1 MKTNNKLTKNQS
13 ELLKVLGADYSA
25 KRIDLELC
33 LYRKL
38 NNNYDL
44 EISGTS
50 RKGRAMTVYVWDIR
64 AGENWNARI
73 IETVRG
79 LKDAGQLKQALD
91 ELVCKYSIQ

>member
-1 MKTNNKLTKNQS
+1 MKTNNKPTKNQS
-13 ELLKVLGADYSA
+13 ELLKVLGPDYSA

-38 NNNYDL
+38 NNDCDF

-50 RKGRAMTVYVWDIR
+50 RKGREMTVYVWDIR
-64 AGENWNARI
+64 AGEGHGARI

-79 LKDAGQLKQALD
+79 IKDAGELKQALD
-91 ELVCKYSIQ
+91 ELVCKYNVQ

>member
-1 MKTNNKLTKNQS
+1 MKTKNKLTKNQS
-13 ELLKVLGADYSA
+13 ELLKLLGQDYSP

-38 NNNYDL
+38 NDDCDF

-50 RKGRAMTVYVWDIR
+50 RKGREMTVYIWDIR
-64 AGENWNARI
+64 AGEGHDARI

-79 LKDAGQLKQALD
+79 IKDAGQLKQALD
-91 ELVCKYSIQ
+91 ELVCKYNLQ